1 MPRSPLEHK
10 TPTLRHYQSYTARDW
25 KVYLHP
31 EFPEALAD
39 LVVVNSD
46 TFQRAGFEAVAASPF
61 AKVYRGTVE
70 TAEHTYRLY
79 LKHYLYRSPIDIA
92 KHLFRSSRAMRSFR
106 AAALLNERGL
116 SCPVVVAV
124 GLRRPLVTGVP
135 LLNRLPFCWTSTTL
149 TLSVEGAHPLQ
160 EYWWN
165 HLDTPSKKRAFLEAL
180 GTEIGYMHSQRI
192 AHGDLRPGNIYV
204 EEEPQGWRFWLLDN
218 ERTRRFRR
226 VPAALIVKNLVQV
239 RLFIHDV
246 TQTDRARFFRAYLR
260 QHPMSR
266 PEQLRL
272 ARDVLR
278 KTAQR
283 EAQRTHRLGSSA
295 I

>member
-1 MPRSPLEHK
+1 MKPETPAPR
-10 TPTLRHYQSYTARDW
+10 TYQSFTVRDW
-25 KVYLHP
+25 RVYLHP

-39 LVVVNSD
+39 LVVVNSKA
-46 TFQRAGFEAVAASPF
+46 FQRAGFEAVASSPF

-70 TAEHTYRLY
+70 IAERTYCLY
-79 LKHYLYRSPIDIA
+79 LKHYLYRSPIDVA
-92 KHLFRSSRAMRSFR
+92 KHFFRSSRAMRSFR

-124 GLRRPLVTGVP
+124 GLRRPLLSSVP

-149 TLSVEGAHPLQ
+149 TLSVEGACPLH

-165 HLDTPSKKRAFLEAL
+165 HLNTLAKKRGFLEAL
-180 GTEIGYMHSQRI
+180 GTEIGYMHSQRLV
-192 AHGDLRPGNIYV
+192 HGDLRSGNIYI
-204 EEEPQGWRFWLLDN
+204 EEESEGWRFCLLDN

-226 VPAALIVKNLVQV
+226 VPQAQIVKNLVQV
-239 RLFIHDV
+239 HLFIHDV

-266 PEQLRL
+266 PEQLSL
-272 ARDVLR
+272 ARDVMQ
-278 KTAQR
+278 KTARR
-283 EAQRTHRLGSSA
+283 EAQKANRSR
-295 I
+295 

>member
-10 TPTLRHYQSYTARDW
+10 TPALRHYQSYTARDW

-70 TAEHTYRLY
+70 TAEHVYRLY

-92 KHLFRSSRAMRSFR
+92 KHLFRSSRAIRSLR

-149 TLSVEGAHPLQ
+149 TLSVEGAHPLH

-165 HLDTPSKKRAFLEAL
+165 HLGTLAQKRAFLEAL

-192 AHGDLRPGNIYV
+192 VHGDLRPGNVFV
-204 EEEPQGWRFWLLDN
+204 EEDAEGWAFCLLDN

-239 RLFIHDV
+239 HLFIHDV

-260 QHPMSR
+260 QCPMSR
-266 PEQLRL
+266 SEQRSL
-272 ARDVLR
+272 ARDVIQ
-278 KTAQR
+278 KTARR
-283 EAQRTHRLGSSA
+283 EFQKAYRS
-295 I
+295 

>member
-1 MPRSPLEHK
+1 MKPETPAPR
-10 TPTLRHYQSYTARDW
+10 TYQSFTVRDW
-25 KVYLHP
+25 RVYLHP

-39 LVVVNSD
+39 LVVVNSKA
-46 TFQRAGFEAVAASPF
+46 FQRAGFEAVAASPF

-70 TAEHTYRLY
+70 TAGHTYCLY
-79 LKHYLYRSPIDIA
+79 LKHYLHRSPIDVA
-92 KHLFRSSRAMRSFR
+92 KHLLRASRAMRSFR

-124 GLRRPLVTGVP
+124 GLRRPLLASVP

-149 TLSVEGAHPLQ
+149 TLGVEGATPLH
-160 EYWWN
+160 EYWWD
-165 HLDTPSKKRAFLEAL
+165 HLDMHAKKRAFLEAL

-192 AHGDLRPGNIYV
+192 VHGDLRSGNIYV
-204 EEEPQGWRFWLLDN
+204 EEASAGWRFWLLDN

-226 VPAALIVKNLVQV
+226 VPRALIVKNLVQV
-239 RLFIHDV
+239 PLFIRDV
-246 TQTDRARFFRAYLR
+246 PQTDRARFFRAYLR
-260 QHPMSR
+260 QCPMSR

-272 ARDVLR
+272 ARDVLQ

-283 EAQRTHRLGSSA
+283 ETEKAKSTYA
-295 I
+295 K